1 MRISKIDTSNRQREG
16 YPGLINYADIII
28 DGKSLFEMIA
38 HKYDFVSC
46 IGWGS
51 IEFQEQQIARLLLRV
66 DSDLPNNRNS
76 IYICPACA
84 DLGCGAITVEI
95 EINDDT
101 VIWSKFGTQN
111 NLNDGIE
118 EDTGNVHYFE
128 EIEKYIFNKSE
139 YEDVIMNSRGFGMI
153 RWPWDTEE

>member
-1 MRISKIDTSNRQREG
+1 MKLSKIGIKNCKREG

-28 DGKSLFEMIA
+28 DGKSIFEMIA

-46 IGWGS
+46 LGWGS
-51 IEFQEQQIARLLLRV
+51 IEFQENQIDRLLLRI

-95 EINDDT
+95 EMKENT
-101 VIWSKFGTQN
+101 VVWSKFGSQN
-111 NLNDGIE
+111 NL
-118 EDTGNVHYFE
+118 EDELSKVYYFE
-128 EIEKYIFNKSE
+128 NIEKYEFDKNE
-139 YEDVIMNSRGFGMI
+139 YEDVIMGSKGIGMI
-153 RWPWDTEE
+153 KWPWDKQE